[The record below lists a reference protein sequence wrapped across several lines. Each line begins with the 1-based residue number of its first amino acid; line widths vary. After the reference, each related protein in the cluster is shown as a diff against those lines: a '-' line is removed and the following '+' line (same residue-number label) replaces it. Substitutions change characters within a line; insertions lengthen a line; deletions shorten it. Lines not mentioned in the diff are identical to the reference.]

1 MQCGNLQTGTESDEV
16 QLMSTIIFTMT
27 HKAFTPPADPMFVP
41 LQVGRAIGKDLGY
54 IGDDTRDSISK
65 WNPYFSELTGMY
77 WVWKNFRTEGNV
89 GLCHYRR
96 FLIHEN
102 GNVITEQEYDRL
114 LQNYDLVTT
123 KQVVLNN
130 SYYDGYAVNHHIK
143 DLIETGNVIREFYP
157 QYHEAF
163 EQIVHGNRTYF
174 GNMIVCKKELFDAYC
189 EWLFGILLKVKERVD
204 VEHYDNYRKRVF
216 GFISEVLLLVY
227 TMHHRLKVKECK
239 VGMPGE
245 KAETREVKMQLA
257 EFFRE
262 RDFIGAGVC
271 FKAALEKRPD
281 ILMEASDVDGHLMM
295 SLEIIT
301 ICEQEK
307 AAGRETILEVVNEFE
322 MLMFWITEL
331 NKLVDANTK
340 NSMTEKDWEQLCR
353 EKHISPQAYEVAR
366 VVAGRKRKLSLAD

>member
-1 MQCGNLQTGTESDEV
+1 
-16 QLMSTIIFTMT
+16 MSTIIFTMT
-27 HKAFTPPADPMFVP
+27 HKAFTPPEDPMFVP
-41 LQVGRAIGKDLGY
+41 LQVGRAIGENLGY
-54 IGDDTRDSISK
+54 IGDDTGDSISK

-77 WVWKNFRTEGNV
+77 WVWKNFRTDGNV

-102 GNVITEQEYDRL
+102 GDVITEKEYDQL
-114 LQNYDLVTT
+114 LQTYDLVTT

-143 DLIETGNVIREFYP
+143 DLIETGNVIRELYP
-157 QYHEAF
+157 QYYEEF
-163 EQIVHGNRTYF
+163 ERIVHGNRTYF
-174 GNMIVCKKELFDAYC
+174 GNMIVCKKELFDDYC
-189 EWLFGILLKVKERVD
+189 KWLFGILLEVKKRVD

-227 TMHHRLKVKECK
+227 ATHHQLKVKECK

-257 EFFRE
+257 EFFLRG
-262 RDFIGAGVC
+262 DFVGAGTS

-281 ILMEASDVDGHLMM
+281 ILMEASDVDGQLML

-301 ICEQEK
+301 ICEQET
-307 AAGRETILEVVNEFE
+307 AAGVDTILSRIREFDR
-322 MLMFWITEL
+322 LMEWVSQL
-331 NKLVDANTK
+331 NRIAENA
-340 NSMTEKDWEQLCR
+340 ER
-353 EKHISPQAYEVAR
+353 EKTEAEEWQRICAEKQISPQAYEVAL

>member
-1 MQCGNLQTGTESDEV
+1 
-16 QLMSTIIFTMT
+16 MSTIIFTMT
-27 HKAFTPPADPMFVP
+27 HKAFTPPKDPMFVP
-41 LQVGRAIGKDLGY
+41 LQVGRALGKDLGY
-54 IGDDTRDSISK
+54 IGDDTGDSISK

-77 WVWKNFRTEGNV
+77 WVWKNFRTDGNV

-102 GNVITEQEYDRL
+102 GDVITQREYDQL

-130 SYYDGYAVNHHIK
+130 SYYDGYAVSHHIK

-157 QYHEAF
+157 EYHAEF
-163 EQIVHGNRTYF
+163 ERIIHGNRTYF
-174 GNMIVCKKELFDAYC
+174 GNMIVCRKELFDAYAG
-189 EWLFGILLKVKERVD
+189 WLFGILLRVRERVE
-204 VEHYDNYRKRVF
+204 VEQYDNYRKRVF

-227 TMHHRLKVKECK
+227 TTHHKLKVKECK

-245 KAETREVKMQLA
+245 KVETREVKEQLA
-257 EFFRE
+257 DFFLRG
-262 RDFIGAGVC
+262 DFPGAGAC

-295 SLEIIT
+295 SLEIIA
-301 ICEQEK
+301 ICEQET
-307 AAGRETILEVVNEFE
+307 AAGKDTILDCIRDFDRLIDWVS
-322 MLMFWITEL
+322 EL
-331 NKLVDANTK
+331 NLLAETNKSEEQELEDWKKLC
-340 NSMTEKDWEQLCR
+340 L

-366 VVAGRKRKLSLAD
+366 VMAERKR

>member
-1 MQCGNLQTGTESDEV
+1 MG
-16 QLMSTIIFTMT
+16 TIIFTMT
-27 HKAFTPPADPMFVP
+27 HKAFTPPKDPMFVP

-54 IGDDTRDSISK
+54 IGDDTGDSISQ

-102 GNVITEQEYDRL
+102 GNVITEREYDGL
-114 LQNYDLVTT
+114 LEEYDLITT

-157 QYHEAF
+157 EYHDDF
-163 EQIVHGNRTYF
+163 ERIVHGNKTYF
-174 GNMIVCKKELFDAYC
+174 GNMIVCKKELFDAYS
-189 EWLFGILLKVKERVD
+189 EWLFGILLRVKERVD

-216 GFISEVLLLVY
+216 GFISEILLLVY
-227 TMHHRLKVKECK
+227 TTHNGLTVKECK
-239 VGMPGE
+239 VGMPEE
-245 KAETREVKMQLA
+245 KVETREVKEQLA
-257 EFFRE
+257 DYFALGDAE
-262 RDFIGAGVC
+262 GAGMC
-271 FKAALEKRPD
+271 LKAALAKRPD
-281 ILMEASDVDGHLMM
+281 ILMEASDVDGHLML

-307 AAGRETILEVVNEFE
+307 AAGRETILSHIKEFQK
-322 MLMFWITEL
+322 LISWVSEL
-331 NKLVDANTK
+331 NGLADADMK
-340 NSMTEKDWEQLCR
+340 EKTDGQEWDLMCK
-353 EKHISPQAYEVAR
+353 EKHISHQAYKVAL
-366 VVAGRKRKLSLAD
+366 VVAERKRKLSLAD